1 MTSRDSDRKVLS
13 TIDLSERLRAPRSE
27 VIVFTNGV
35 FDLIHRGHVEYLSAA
50 RSMGDVLVVGVNSD
64 ASVRR
69 LEKGRGRP
77 LVGQADRAIVLAA
90 LHCVDYVCFFDEAT
104 PTKLIGQL
112 IPDVLVKG
120 SDYDITQIAGR
131 EIVQEN
137 GGRVEVIPFLK
148 GYSTTGLVR
157 RIREYQDYPPPNDSS

>member
-1 MTSRDSDRKVLS
+1 MTSWDSECKVLS
-13 TIDLSERLRAPRSE
+13 AMDVSERLRTPRSE
-27 VIVFTNGV
+27 AVVFTNGV
-35 FDLIHRGHVEYLSAA
+35 FDLIHRGHIEYLAAA

-64 ASVRR
+64 ASVRG
-69 LEKGRGRP
+69 LGKGRSRP

-90 LHCVDYVCFFDEAT
+90 LHCVDYVCFFNEAT

-120 SDYDITQIAGR
+120 SDYDITQIAGQ
-131 EIVQEN
+131 EIVQSN

-157 RIREYQDYPPPNDSS
+157 RIREHQD